1 MKLDISIRSIL
12 LWYRTILEPIVLK
25 NIWKRGRERERE
37 EESQGGRR
45 KEKYKEYNR
54 NTKNERKMC
63 KEKEFFDM
71 N

>member
-12 LWYRTILEPIVLK
+12 LWYRTILEPVILK
-25 NIWKRGRERERE
+25 NIWKRGRGREME
-37 EESQGGRR
+37 EESQARRR

-54 NTKNERKMC
+54 NIKNERKMY
-63 KEKEFFDM
+63 KEKEFLEM